1 MEYVIGVF
9 RQVDVNMKSIVSVQ
23 VDKEG
28 IFLLL

>member
-1 MEYVIGVF
+1 MEWVIGVF
-9 RQVDVNMKSIVSVQ
+9 RRVEVNLKSIVSAQ